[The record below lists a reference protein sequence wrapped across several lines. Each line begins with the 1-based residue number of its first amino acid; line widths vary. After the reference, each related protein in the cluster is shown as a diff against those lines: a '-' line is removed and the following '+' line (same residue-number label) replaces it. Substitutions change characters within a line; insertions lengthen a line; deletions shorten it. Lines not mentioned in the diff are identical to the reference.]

1 MIDIVICA
9 MPGIETTIPILAP
22 AVLKSSIEQAGFKAM
37 CIDLNHEIN
46 VKLVNN
52 PLRPEIIS
60 FFTSQNIDDN
70 AVEHIGDII
79 EYCAQRILDTKAKI
93 VGLSLL
99 TQDCQ
104 FVTFWLCYHLKTINP
119 EIKILI
125 GGSGIKSFI
134 AQSEINFASALQE
147 QGFIDDYINGDGELA
162 ILEYLKG
169 NLEYPGINSNTWNQI
184 SNLDDLPWA
193 DFSDY
198 PMDQYPQRAM
208 PICDSRG
215 CVRSCEFCDIIEHW
229 KKYQYRTA
237 DNVFAE
243 MEHQIAK
250 HGIKHFVFNNSL
262 TNGNMKEFNK
272 LLDMI
277 GNYNDTNKEPISW
290 EGYFIIRNSKQHPED
305 MWAKLKKTNAKLL
318 LGVESVIE
326 RVRIQLGKNFLNV
339 DIDWHLEMAK
349 KYQVNLMLLLIVAY
363 PTEFKKDFEFTK
375 QWFKD
380 RKHYAKTPIK
390 QVQLSMSAIL
400 PGTELKRKQEEYGIV
415 IGEIP
420 TIWLTE
426 IHDVTSADRIEY
438 FSELSELLNSLG
450 MSANNNDDY
459 TVQVMRDELDLLA
472 AKAS

>member
-9 MPGIETTIPILAP
+9 MPWIETNIPILAP
-22 AVLKSSIEQAGFKAM
+22 AVLKSSIESAGFKAK
-37 CIDLNHEIN
+37 CIDLNYEIN
-46 VKLVNN
+46 TKLNSS
-52 PLRPEIIS
+52 LLKPEITS
-60 FFTSQNIDDN
+60 FFTSQNIDDT
-70 AVEHIGDII
+70 AVEYLGDII
-79 EYCAQRILDTKAKI
+79 EYCTQRILDTKART

-104 FVTFWLCYHLKTINP
+104 FFTFWLCYHLKSIDP
-119 EIKILI
+119 EIKILL

-134 AQSEINFASALQE
+134 AQSEINFASELKE
-147 QGFIDDYINGDGELA
+147 QRFIDDYINGDGELA
-162 ILEYLKG
+162 IVEYLKG
-169 NLEYPGINSNTWNQI
+169 NLSYPGINSNNWNQI
-184 SNLDDLPWA
+184 SDLNNLPWA

-198 PMDQYPQRAM
+198 FIDQYPNQAI

-215 CVRSCEFCDIIEHW
+215 CVRACEFCDIIEHW

-243 MEHQIAK
+243 MRHQITK
-250 HGIKHFVFNNSL
+250 HGIRHFVFNNSL

-277 GNYNDTNKEPISW
+277 GEYNDNNKNTISW
-290 EGYFIIRNSKQHPED
+290 EGYFIVRNSKQHPEE
-305 MWAKLKKTNAKLL
+305 MWAKLKKTNATLL

-326 RVRIQLGKNFLNV
+326 RVRIQLGKNFSNV

-349 KYQVNLMLLLIVAY
+349 KYEIELLLLLIVAY
-363 PTEFKKDFEFTK
+363 PTEYKNDFEFTK
-375 QWFKD
+375 QWFRD
-380 RKHYAKTPIK
+380 RKEYAGNPVKK
-390 QVQLSMSAIL
+390 VQLSMSAIL

-426 IHDVTSADRIEY
+426 MHNVTPSDRIEY
-438 FSELSELLNSLG
+438 FSELSELLNSIG
-450 MSANNNDDY
+450 MMANNNDDY
-459 TVQVMRDELDLLA
+459 TVQVMRDEIDLLIA
-472 AKAS
+472 RNA

>member
-9 MPGIETTIPILAP
+9 MPGIETAIPILAP

-37 CIDLNHEIN
+37 CVDLNYEIN
-46 VKLVNN
+46 MKLVNN
-52 PLRPEIIS
+52 PLRSEITS

-70 AVEHIGDII
+70 AVEYISDII
-79 EYCAQRILDTKAKI
+79 EYCVQRILDTKAKI

-104 FVTFWLCYHLKTINP
+104 FFTFWVCYHLKMVNA
-119 EIKILI
+119 EIKILL

-134 AQSEINFASALQE
+134 AQSEINFASALRE

-162 ILEYLKG
+162 IVEYLKG
-169 NLEYPGINSNTWNQI
+169 NVDYPGINSNSWNQI
-184 SNLDDLPWA
+184 SNLNDLPWA

-198 PMDQYPQRAM
+198 LINLYPGRSI

-272 LLDMI
+272 LLDLI
-277 GNYNDTNKEPISW
+277 GDYNDNNKKPISW
-290 EGYFIIRNSKQHPED
+290 EGYFIVRNSKQHPED
-305 MWAKLKKTNAKLL
+305 MWKKLKKTNAKLL
-318 LGVESVIE
+318 LGVESVVE
-326 RVRIQLGKNFLNV
+326 RVRTQLGKNFSNA

-349 KYQVNLMLLLIVAY
+349 KYEVDLLLLLIVAY

-380 RKHYAKTPIK
+380 RKHYAKIPIK

-426 IHDVTSADRIEY
+426 IHNVTPTDRIEY

-450 MSANNNDDY
+450 MIVNDNDDY

-472 AKAS
+472 SKTA

>member
-9 MPGIETTIPILAP
+9 MPGIETMIPILAP

-37 CIDLNHEIN
+37 CIDLNYEIN
-46 VKLVNN
+46 AKIANST
-52 PLRPEIIS
+52 RRAEITS

-70 AVEHIGDII
+70 AVELIGDTI
-79 EYCAQRILDTKAKI
+79 EYCAQRILDTKAKT

-104 FVTFWLCYHLKTINP
+104 FFTFWLCYHLKTVDP
-119 EIKILI
+119 KIKILI

-134 AQSEINFASALQE
+134 AQSEINFASALRE
-147 QGFIDDYINGDGELA
+147 QGFIDDYINGVGELA
-162 ILEYLKG
+162 IAEYFKV
-169 NLEYPGINSNTWNQI
+169 NLDYPGINSNSWNQI
-184 SNLDDLPWA
+184 SNLNDLPWA

-198 PMDQYPQRAM
+198 PMGQYSSQAI

-243 MEHQIAK
+243 MQHQINK

-277 GNYNDTNKEPISW
+277 SNYNDNNKEPISW
-290 EGYFIIRNSKQHPED
+290 EGYFIIRNSKQHPEE
-305 MWAKLKKTNAKLL
+305 MWVKLKKTNATLL

-326 RVRIQLGKNFLNV
+326 RVRIQLGKNFSNF

-349 KYQVNLMLLLIVAY
+349 KYEVELVLLLIVAY
-363 PTEFKKDFEFTK
+363 PTEFKKDFAFTK

-380 RKHYAKTPIK
+380 RKHYAENPIK
-390 QVQLSMSAIL
+390 QVGLSMSAIL

-415 IGEIP
+415 IGETP

-426 IHDVTSADRIEY
+426 IHDVTPEDRIEY
-438 FSELSELLNSLG
+438 FSDLSGLLNSMG
-450 MSANNNDDY
+450 MSANNNADY
-459 TVQVMRDELDLLA
+459 TVQIMRDELDLLITKNA
-472 AKAS
+472 